1 MDPVDAWNE
10 ALGRSSLKGT
20 EFLAQVGQSGVLFDS
35 KPLCVHRQPLFLEE
49 AKVQDFAR
57 ILALFHSAV
66 RKAKDLVLSEGF
78 GENSLAAAMG
88 LTVEQRRLTAIDPGH
103 ASASTLSRI
112 DTFCPE
118 GHPWFLELNAESPTG
133 IGYCDALTDLLR
145 EDPLFAQVG
154 PFGAFRSADA
164 ALRAL
169 LATYSEWGGTGV
181 PRMAIV
187 DFLHV
192 PTRSDFH
199 LLSQSFERHGQPC
212 PLVDP
217 RDLRFEGGR
226 LLGPSGPID
235 LVYRRLLVEDMIARP
250 QDCAALLSAYQAGAV
265 CVVNSFQT
273 PLLHSKGLFALLHS
287 ALFQVHLNAAERRVI
302 QNHVPFTAMLGE
314 GALCAGDGLAEIRSS
329 AKDWVVKP
337 VSASGGRGIIFGR
350 DCSAEQWDATL
361 SQRNAVVQKVV
372 PEWVLPFPDA
382 RSDYALK
389 DCFVDLSPFL
399 IRGRLAGFMC
409 RLSQTVPVNVSQGAH
424 AVPVFV
430 FNPSSGEIQ

>member
-1 MDPVDAWNE
+1 MDPVHAWNE
-10 ALGRSSLKGT
+10 ALGRSTLKGA
-20 EFLAQVGQSGVLFDS
+20 EFLAEVGQAGVLYDG

-49 AKVQDFAR
+49 RQVQDFAR
-57 ILALFHSAV
+57 ILAVFHSAV

-78 GENSLAAAMG
+78 GDNGLAAAMG
-88 LTVEQRRLTAIDPGH
+88 LTAEERRLVAIDPGH
-103 ASASTLSRI
+103 ASASTLARI
-112 DTFCPE
+112 DTFCPA
-118 GHPWFLELNAESPTG
+118 GHPWILELNAESPTG

-169 LATYSEWGGTGV
+169 LATYSEWGGAGV

-187 DFLHV
+187 DFLNV

-235 LVYRRLLVEDMIARP
+235 LVYRRLLVEDILARP
-250 QDCAALLSAYQAGAV
+250 EDCAALLAAYEAGAV
-265 CVVNSFQT
+265 CVVNSLQT

-287 ALFQVHLNAAERRVI
+287 ALFQAHLNAAELRVVRD
-302 QNHVPFTAMLGE
+302 HVPFTAMLGE
-314 GALCAGDGLAEIRSS
+314 GPLCAGDRLSAIRSS
-329 AKDWVVKP
+329 AKDWVIKP
-337 VSASGGRGIIFGR
+337 VCGSGGRGIIFGR
-350 DCSAEQWDATL
+350 DCTSEQWGEAL
-361 SQRNAVVQKVV
+361 SQRQAVVQQVV

-382 RSDYALK
+382 RADYALK
-389 DCFVDLSPFL
+389 DCFVDLAPFL

-409 RLSQTVPVNVSQGAH
+409 RLSQTAPVNVAQGAH

-430 FNPSSGEIQ
+430 FNPSSGEI